1 MRGRDAFTDFASDVV
16 YFGGKRAVL
25 CLFHHCRMQKS
36 NSVGGKVAANNV
48 QHF

>member
-25 CLFHHCRMQKS
+25 CLFHHCWMQQS
-36 NSVGGKVAANNV
+36 NSVVGKVPANNV